1 MLQND
6 AIRNLYQDTGA
17 DTSQQTPKESN
28 VLDVPVNVT
37 FQPGAQRLPL
47 PVTRV
52 ESNIGITT
60 YVPMTGYDFL
70 KDLPSVHIEQTFEF
84 NDSLTAICPENR
96 FIVRSPLGEALYA
109 VTESSS
115 QTNFL
120 MCGCWRPFQLHVI
133 DKTYQEALL
142 LRKSFALSSLCCLSK
157 QFEVWVPPGHLLGRV
172 VQSPIS
178 LKPRY
183 FIEDGSTGALMFYI
197 EGPRFMACRSGC
209 YSTKETYFRVHSGD
223 VLRAS
228 IDHKWSTLK
237 SQYTLNIYFSDSKLT
252 AKEKALIL
260 GSAFL
265 LEYQYFHNRF

>member
-1 MLQND
+1 MHALKNRFPYNCCPQRNEYFSINNENELNMLQND

-17 DTSQQTPKESN
+17 DMSQRTFKESN
-28 VLDVPVNVT
+28 VLEDPVNIT
-37 FQPGAQRLPL
+37 FQPRAQRLPL

-52 ESNIGITT
+52 ESNIGTTT

-84 NDSLTAICPENR
+84 NDSLTAISPESR

-109 VTESSS
+109 VTESSL

-120 MCGCWRPFQLHVI
+120 MCGSWCPFQLHVI

-157 QFEVWVPPGHLLGRV
+157 QLEVWVPPGHLLGRV

-178 LKPRY
+178 LKPQY
-183 FIEDGSTGALMFYI
+183 FIEDGSTGI
-197 EGPRFMACRSGC
+197 
-209 YSTKETYFRVHSGD
+209 
-223 VLRAS
+223 
-228 IDHKWSTLK
+228 
-237 SQYTLNIYFSDSKLT
+237 DSKLT

-265 LEYQYFHNRF
+265 LVS